1 MPPTDLA
8 RMTLVEAGLLGLTA
22 TVLGG
27 AAAQLT
33 LLCVTWASSTA
44 TGLPLP
50 YQPQLAVVL
59 VAGVAATLITVAGAA
74 VPAYRTS
81 RLDPALALRE
91 E

>member
-1 MPPTDLA
+1 
-8 RMTLVEAGLLGLTA
+8 MTLVEAGLLGVTA

-27 AAAQLT
+27 AAAQLA

-50 YQPQLAVVL
+50 YQPQLTVVL
-59 VAGVAATLITVAGAA
+59 VAGIAATAITLVGAA